1 MSDLRPQKRIIT
13 LGGEEYKLL
22 FTVATIDEIQS
33 VHNIALFD
41 GVHVL
46 QNITPEEYTVD
57 NLRILAAFLSSI
69 LTTNGYDIDIAQAV
83 DILQK
88 EEPQAVALMLVL
100 LFAESAPEKD
110 DEDYDDDEPDG
121 EEDPEP
127 SVNVARILTVAHEQM
142 HYSEEEVWNMTMRKY
157 NILLNQHLIL
167 AGRKKEED
175 IDTAQMFA
183 G

>member
-1 MSDLRPQKRIIT
+1 MSDLRPQKRSVTI
-13 LGGEEYKLL
+13 GGEEYKLL
-22 FTVATIDEIQS
+22 FTIRTIDEIQS
-33 VHNIALFD
+33 VHNIALFN
-41 GVHVL
+41 GVHIL
-46 QNITPEEYTVD
+46 QNLTPEEYTVE
-57 NLRILAAFLSSI
+57 NLRILAAFLSAI

-83 DILQK
+83 DILRK
-88 EEPQAVALMLVL
+88 EEPQTIALMLVL

-110 DEDYDDDEPDG
+110 DEDYDDESDE
-121 EEDPEP
+121 EEYSEP

-142 HYSEEEVWNMTMRKY
+142 HYSEDEVWNMTMRKY

-167 AGRKKEED
+167 AGRKKEEN

>member
-1 MSDLRPQKRIIT
+1 MSDLRPQKRAINI
-13 LGGEEYKLL
+13 GGEQYSLL
-22 FTVATIDEIQS
+22 FTIATIDEIQS
-33 VHNIALFD
+33 GHNIALFD
-41 GVHVL
+41 GIHVL
-46 QNITPEEYTVD
+46 QELTPENYTVD
-57 NLRILAAFLSSI
+57 NLRILAAFLSAI
-69 LTTNGYDIDIAQAV
+69 LTTNGYDVDLAQAV
-83 DILQK
+83 DILQH

-110 DEDYDDDEPDG
+110 DEEEDDEESD
-121 EEDPEP
+121 EDPEP

-142 HYSEEEVWNMTMRKY
+142 KYPEEEIWRMTMRKY